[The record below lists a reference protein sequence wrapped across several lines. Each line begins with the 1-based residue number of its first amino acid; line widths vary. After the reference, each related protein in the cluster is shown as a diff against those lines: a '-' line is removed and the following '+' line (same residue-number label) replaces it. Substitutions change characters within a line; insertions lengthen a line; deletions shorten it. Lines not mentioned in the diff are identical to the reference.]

1 MQNDLQLTHAAL
13 LWHAAHER
21 RMSIGTEKRR
31 IDKEIKADGNCNL
44 FSPLYQKQLNIG
56 RQLTEAKRIELAALR
71 LLSKA
76 CAKQRAHFDLADI
89 IDLDG
94 AITLLPG
101 AK

>member
-13 LWHAAHER
+13 LWHTAHER

-31 IDKEIKADGNCNL
+31 LDKEIKAEGNGCL
-44 FSPLYQKQLNIG
+44 FSPLYQQQLNIG
-56 RQLTEAKRIELAALR
+56 RQLTKAKRKELAALR
-71 LLSKA
+71 LLAKA
-76 CAKQRAHFDLADI
+76 CAKQRGHFDLADI

-101 AK
+101 AE